1 VIPPGATI
9 GILGG
14 GQLGRMLAMAAAQL
28 GYRCHVYDPGPE
40 SGAAEVSAAF
50 TCAPWS
56 DRNALGLFAQ
66 ACDVVTFEFEN
77 VPAGPLAVIPPGKLW
92 PPARALEVAQDR
104 LHEKAFAEDCGGRPA
119 PYAAVDSSDDLLRAV
134 ERIGAPGILKTRREG
149 YDGKG
154 QWRIENA
161 REAEGLR
168 LPGSNLIYEGFV
180 RFPAEFSVILVRG
193 ADGEVRFWDS
203 ACNTHESGILATSS
217 LPAPSEVVAQV
228 PAARALAG
236 RIAESLG
243 YVGVLACEFFA
254 TDAGPV
260 FNEMAPRVH
269 NSGHWSIEGAVTS
282 QFENHVRAIC
292 GLPLGDTA
300 TIAPRVSMENLIG
313 REVERAGQILAEPG
327 AHLHLYGKGEAREG
341 RKMGHVT
348 RLSWQGGP
356 GRGS

>member
-1 VIPPGATI
+1 MILPGAII

-28 GYRCHVYDPGPE
+28 GYRCHAYDPNPE

-50 TCAPWS
+50 TCAPWF
-56 DRNALGLFAQ
+56 DRNALGLFAA
-66 ACDVVTFEFEN
+66 ACDVVTYEFEN
-77 VPAGPLAVIPPGKLW
+77 VPAGPLAVVPPGKLW

-104 LHEKAFAEDCGGRPA
+104 LHEKAFAENCGGRPA
-119 PYAAVDSSDDLLRAV
+119 PYAPVDSADDLLRAV

-154 QWRIENA
+154 QWRIEGA
-161 REAEGLR
+161 RDAEGLR
-168 LPGSNLIYEGFV
+168 IPGSNMIYEGFV
-180 RFPAEFSVILVRG
+180 NFSAEFSVILVRG

-203 ACNTHESGILATSS
+203 PCNTHENGILATSS
-217 LPAPSEVVAQV
+217 LPAPPAVVEQV
-228 PAARALAG
+228 PAARELAG
-236 RIAESLG
+236 RIAQSLG

-269 NSGHWSIEGAVTS
+269 NSGHWSIEGAATS

-292 GLPLGDTA
+292 GLPLGDTR
-300 TIAPRVSMENLIG
+300 TVAPKVSMEDG
-313 REVERAGQILAEPG
+313 MRRFAE
-327 AHLHLYGKGEAREG
+327 
-341 RKMGHVT
+341 
-348 RLSWQGGP
+348 WW
-356 GRGS
+356 RGLD